1 MGNAV
6 GLNTAGSA
14 DSAIASSS
22 IFHNMKSYT
31 FSVGNGLDCN
41 QVYNDIGPNCGMCRV
56 KFSGTI
62 GPNPSSS
69 VANIGANIIL
79 KSSSSQIETPYSGEK
94 NGGFYFYLISATT
107 STLNIN
113 RYGETLG
120 FNMDMNSNDTY
131 LYNLQIHSVMVGST
145 NSNYYVTLTKQNPYL
160 VIGASST
167 AINEYLNLTATIYF
181 WW

>member
-22 IFHNMKSYT
+22 IFRNMKSYT
-31 FSVGNGLDCN
+31 FSTGNGLDCN
-41 QVYNDIGPNCGMCRV
+41 QVYNDIGFNSGMCRI

-62 GPNPSSS
+62 GPNPSSTS
-69 VANIGANIIL
+69 SMSANIII
-79 KSSSSQIETPYSGEK
+79 KASSSQTEIPYSGEK
-94 NGGFYFYLISATT
+94 NGGFAFYM
-107 STLNIN
+107 STANSSLNIN

-120 FNMDMNSNDTY
+120 FNLDPSSSDSY
-131 LYNLQIHSVMVGST
+131 LFYLQIHSVMVGST
-145 NSNYYVTLTKQNPYL
+145 SSNYYPSFSARNPYL
-160 VIGASST
+160 IIGASNT
-167 AINEYLNLTATIYF
+167 EIYQYLNLTATIYF